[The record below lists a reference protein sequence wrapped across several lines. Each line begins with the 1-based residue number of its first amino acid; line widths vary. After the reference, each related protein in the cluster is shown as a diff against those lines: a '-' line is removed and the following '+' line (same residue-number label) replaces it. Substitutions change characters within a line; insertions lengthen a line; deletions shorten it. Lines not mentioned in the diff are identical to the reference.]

1 MAAEPVLSICV
12 PSRNRQLYFRQTI
25 DALLD
30 SSRTDVEFVFAD
42 NSDDP
47 EIMNS
52 FMAARSGDPRVTYLP
67 SASRILS
74 MMDNWE
80 RTLEAASGRY
90 VTFIGD
96 DDYAD
101 PDLAVFLV
109 NLEANVGTIDALCW
123 IGFGY
128 NWPVEGL
135 LPRPLQLDLKAK
147 VTRIDKRDLIEKAF
161 RWKDSNHLPLCGNSV
176 YHSAISRSLLLK
188 IRDGFCGRFF
198 EFPVV
203 DYDNAFKVILTGQ
216 SFYHVS
222 RPFTI
227 PGACPSSNSA
237 ATQNIAKTRAAVV
250 NFNQDLGRDI
260 NDDLSVDDSPFR
272 AGIGVT
278 ATIFATQ
285 HAFCRKYG
293 FPHTGYEENL
303 VRALVLNCEIYRDQE
318 SFDTISDMYREI
330 LASWHDGRYLPLFEP
345 RFTPVNPSPRPRRA
359 LWFGVDADANLHFA
373 EDAGGARTPG
383 ELFEL
388 LRGVMVPAGEIEIAL

>member
-1 MAAEPVLSICV
+1 M
-12 PSRNRQLYFRQTI
+12 
-25 DALLD
+25 
-30 SSRTDVEFVFAD
+30 
-42 NSDDP
+42 
-47 EIMNS
+47 
-52 FMAARSGDPRVTYLP
+52 
-67 SASRILS
+67 
-74 MMDNWE
+74 
-80 RTLEAASGRY
+80 
-90 VTFIGD
+90 
-96 DDYAD
+96 
-101 PDLAVFLV
+101 
-109 NLEANVGTIDALCW
+109 
-123 IGFGY
+123 
-128 NWPVEGL
+128 EGL

-330 LASWHDGRYLPLFEP
+330 LASWHDGRYLPSSSRASCLSMP
-345 RFTPVNPSPRPRRA
+345 PHALAGRSGSASTP
-359 LWFGVDADANLHFA
+359 
-373 EDAGGARTPG
+373 TPTCT
-383 ELFEL
+383 
-388 LRGVMVPAGEIEIAL
+388 LRGGRRRQDAPANCSSCCGASWSRQARSKLHYSARLSATPALNSPSISPLFNLDRNREE